1 MVVALVWIVIVCCVA
16 ALALWVIGQL
26 TSDPM
31 IHKVARIAIVVVSV
45 LIIVGLAASIFGIN
59 TGLPTPTG

>member
-1 MVVALVWIVIVCCVA
+1 MIVALVWIVVVVCVA
-16 ALALWVIGQL
+16 ALAFWVINQL

-59 TGLPTPTG
+59 TGLPGPQ

>member
-1 MVVALVWIVIVCCVA
+1 MIASLVWIVIVCCVA
-16 ALALWVIGQL
+16 ALAFWVINQL

-31 IHKVARIAIVVVSV
+31 IHKVARIAIVVVAV

-59 TGLPTPTG
+59 TGLPTPS